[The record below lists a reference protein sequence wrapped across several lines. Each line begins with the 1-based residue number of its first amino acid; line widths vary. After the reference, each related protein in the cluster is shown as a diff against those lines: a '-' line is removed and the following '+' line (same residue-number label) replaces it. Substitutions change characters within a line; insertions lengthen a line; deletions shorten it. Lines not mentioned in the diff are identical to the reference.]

1 MNFDD
6 IFYIFDINGRIVM
19 FPKSVFTDVEK
30 LKKGEEPFAL
40 RQTSKGAWLAI
51 KPVEK
56 IEINFQPKIY
66 KREE

>member
-6 IFYIFDINGRIVM
+6 IFYQFDVEGKIVM
-19 FPKSVFTDVEK
+19 FPKDIFTDVEK
-30 LKKGEEPFAL
+30 LKRGEVPFSL

-51 KPVEK
+51 KPVEE
-56 IEINFQPKIY
+56 IRINFQPKVY